1 MEIGTKLFNKVTG
14 TYDLELVI
22 VLFLGHFLHILTFQ
36 HRRIYIINIYFL
48 GNIGCVILYVDV
60 EKTFTITFRFF
71 FCIKKR
77 GEKHMHKQEED
88 AGSSFHQVIKR
99 LMFLL

>member
-71 FCIKKR
+71 FVFKNVEKNTCTNKK
-77 GEKHMHKQEED
+77 KMQE
-88 AGSSFHQVIKR
+88 AVSTR
-99 LMFLL
+99 